1 MVEMDFIISFFRNID
16 GPLYYSILVVNTIL
30 IFAIIGYLGEKNNEQ
45 MMKFGMNTNMDMS
58 KNGTLNLNTKPVQ
71 PVKEVASIPKVA
83 ATAVSN
89 PLNQN
94 IAVSN
99 QTIQQPINN
108 QIANQGAIAQPQP
121 MPVQT
126 PVALQQVNMSQPVQT
141 NVVTPTANGAV
152 QNFNNVQQTPINNE
166 INPNEKAPAVL
177 IINSNNNPKI

>member
-1 MVEMDFIISFFRNID
+1 MDFIISFFRNID

-58 KNGTLNLNTKPVQ
+58 KNGALNLNTKPVQ

-83 ATAVSN
+83 ATAVPN

-94 IAVSN
+94 VAVNN
-99 QTIQQPINN
+99 QTVQQPINN
-108 QIANQGAIAQPQP
+108 QIPNQSVIVQPKP
-121 MPVQT
+121 MPVPT
-126 PVALQQVNMSQPVQT
+126 PVAPQPVNMSQPVQA
-141 NVVTPTANGAV
+141 NVVTPTVNGAV
-152 QNFNNVQQTPINNE
+152 PLQNFNNVQQTPVNNA